1 MRPPAWTPSLN
12 DKLDQEL
19 RVGNRALFGQDDEA
33 IRAIGRKGGKGA
45 LDVFGRAELNG
56 FGVETQLFRELDGA
70 RRLGGLTDVLWVVK
84 DHEVGRRR
92 QKLAEHRHALRHEL
106 GGDTS
111 HARDIAAWTSEALD
125 EAGGDRIAGDHHD
138 RNGARSV
145 LGGHDRLVAD
155 SHDDIHFRID
165 EFAGEAREL
174 PRTSSGKA
182 VFHRDL
188 LAFGISELP
197 HPVLEMSWRN

>member
-1 MRPPAWTPSLN
+1 MRFH
-12 DKLDQEL
+12 D
-19 RVGNRALFGQDDEA
+19 
-33 IRAIGRKGGKGA
+33 
-45 LDVFGRAELNG
+45 
-56 FGVETQLFRELDGA
+56 
-70 RRLGGLTDVLWVVK
+70 LGG
-84 DHEVGRRR
+84 E
-92 QKLAEHRHALRHEL
+92 
-106 GGDTS
+106 TS
-111 HARDIAAWTSEALD
+111 HAREIAAWTSEALD
-125 EAGGDRIAGDHHD
+125 EAGGDRIAGDHDD

-174 PRTSSGKA
+174 PRTGKA
-182 VFHRDL
+182 VFYRDL

>member
-1 MRPPAWTPSLN
+1 
-12 DKLDQEL
+12 
-19 RVGNRALFGQDDEA
+19 VRAA
-33 IRAIGRKGGKGA
+33 S
-45 LDVFGRAELNG
+45 
-56 FGVETQLFRELDGA
+56 
-70 RRLGGLTDVLWVVK
+70 GGLADVLWVVK
-84 DHEVGRRR
+84 DHEAGRRR

-111 HARDIAAWTSEALD
+111 HAREIAAWTSEALD

-155 SHDDIHFRID
+155 CHDDIHFRID

-174 PRTSSGKA
+174 PRTSFGKA

-197 HPVLEMSWRN
+197 HSVLEMSWRN